1 MSGTQFDLIGI
12 DPKAK
17 GRTTETKIEHY
28 YNQVPYHHKEHV
40 NFPHRYDNLSVD
52 QKFFVDSLF
61 ETCYISFDEDEIQTV
76 EEEVTSLTEYVDE
89 IKTSVNNLLNV
100 LSK

>member
-17 GRTTETKIEHY
+17 GRTTETKIEYY

-40 NFPHRYDNLSVD
+40 NFPYRYDNLSVD